1 MDNNLLNDRIGKLK
15 NWEQTESLNEILY
28 NALSSLHAYANDRF
42 DSLTDEIRSEFALND
57 NPPEIKVAV
66 CLEDK
71 IDKQVFLRP
80 VESQPQYG
88 GARYITTVFA
98 SCDYPTIQ
106 KLTQRTYKASI
117 QGDKETLQT
126 QVELKYSVKYLRNI
140 ESLYYSFNE
149 NELRWTTVD
158 ERYFY
163 KFLDVYST
171 RDHKQKKIEGFEI
184 DFAEF
189 SKYISYDKVLLWN
202 VSPMTV
208 PVAVCDPR
216 PAYNAIQYEHVLKN
230 VPLDE
235 DKYILCSL
243 GEKFNTFRRG
253 RDMYVRTYKKQY
265 EQFDLLRIIS
275 NAEAKSPLYL
285 PVKSNKRKPGFI
297 DSIAERRF
305 MPTWGEAERIIHSLG
320 EMSGIRLMDI
330 KTPPEQSPYMQLFY
344 PDKDLSL
351 YTCLDYNIFREENIV
366 IKDRKP
372 LMFTFKINT
381 DDIWAYETM
390 FYALSELQ
398 LYFYDYR
405 CVGRLA

>member
-1 MDNNLLNDRIGKLK
+1 MDDNLLNDRIGKLK
-15 NWEQTESLNEILY
+15 DWEQTESLNEILY

-42 DSLTDEIRSEFALND
+42 DSLTREIRDESALNN

-66 CLEDK
+66 CLTDK

-80 VESQPQYG
+80 VATEPPPG
-88 GARYITTVFA
+88 NAKYITTVFA

-106 KLTQRTYKASI
+106 KLTQRIYKASI
-117 QGDKETLQT
+117 QGDTETLQT
-126 QVELKYSVKYLRNI
+126 QVELKYSNKYLRNI
-140 ESLYYSFNE
+140 ESLYYAFNE

-171 RDHKQKKIEGFEI
+171 HDLKLRKIEGFEI

-189 SKYISYDKVLLWN
+189 GKYISYDKELLWN

-208 PVAVCDPR
+208 PVAACDPR
-216 PAYNAIQYEHVLKN
+216 PAYNAIQFEHVLKN

-235 DKYILCSL
+235 DKYLLCSL
-243 GEKFNTFRRG
+243 GERFNTFRRG
-253 RDMYVRTYKKQY
+253 RDMYVRTYKKQF
-265 EQFDLLRIIS
+265 EQMDLLRIIS

-285 PVKSNKRKPGFI
+285 PVKSNKREPGLI

-305 MPTWGEAERIIHSLG
+305 MPTWGEAERIVHSLG
-320 EMSGIRLMDI
+320 AMSGVRIVDI
-330 KTPPEQSPYMQLFY
+330 KSPPEQSPYTQLFY
-344 PDKDLSL
+344 PDKEITR
-351 YTCLDYNIFREENIV
+351 YTCLDYNYFREENI
-366 IKDRKP
+366 ILKDRKP
-372 LMFTFKINT
+372 LMFTFEINAN
-381 DDIWAYETM
+381 DIWAYETM

-398 LYFYDYR
+398 LYFYDYH
-405 CVGRLA
+405 CVGRIA